1 MQILSEIP
9 KDHYLVKLNENELAN
24 LLGFHSIY
32 TDNARPTIKSLITS
46 ENKVNISTI
55 FQNAL
60 LFNSIKTSGKYNKAV
75 AKLENMIAALKPID
89 LIFEATD
96 LTQLEEK

>member
-32 TDNARPTIKSLITS
+32 AEGARSQIKSLIS
-46 ENKVNISTI
+46 DESKIPISTI

-60 LFNSIKTSGKYNKAV
+60 DFNRIKNSGKYDKAIH
-75 AKLENMIAALKPID
+75 KLQSMIAALKPID

-96 LTQLEEK
+96 LTQLEQI